1 MLIKHAAELEKEDD
15 VEILWQ
21 GVVETLACAGF
32 DHAIYLTV
40 SADLERPFLRC
51 TLDGLY
57 DLTPPTKD
65 PFLRYACSSY
75 GIVQIG
81 SEFVD
86 GHPYITDAE
95 RSFVERAGSR
105 GFRAGFGIPM
115 RLQSSH
121 RFGGF
126 IVGTGLDR
134 ATFTARISPRA
145 EEMRLF
151 CLIIHRRIE
160 ELTGPVPTQTQ
171 QDFRQPLIAPVLPQ
185 LFDTLSPREREIIY
199 LLAQGR
205 SRKETAK
212 ICGIS
217 VHTVSDYAKS
227 SFRKLNIHNRAQ
239 AAALI
244 YDAAH
249 TLDE

>member
-1 MLIKHAAELEKEDD
+1 MLIKHAAELEKKDD
-15 VEILWQ
+15 VDALWQ
-21 GVVETLACAGF
+21 GVVDTLACAGF

-40 SADLERPFLRC
+40 NADFEHPFLRC
-51 TLDGLY
+51 TVEGLY
-57 DLTPPTKD
+57 NLTPPPED

-86 GHPYITDAE
+86 SHPYITDAE
-95 RSFVERAGSR
+95 RAFVERAGAR
-105 GFRAGFGIPM
+105 GFRSGFGIPM
-115 RLQSSH
+115 RLQGSQ

-134 ATFTARISPRA
+134 ATFSARISPRA

-160 ELTGPVPTQTQ
+160 ELTGPVPTEPQ
-171 QDFRQPLIAPVLPQ
+171 QDFRAPLMAPVLPP

-205 SRKETAK
+205 SRKETAE

-244 YDAAH
+244 YDAGH